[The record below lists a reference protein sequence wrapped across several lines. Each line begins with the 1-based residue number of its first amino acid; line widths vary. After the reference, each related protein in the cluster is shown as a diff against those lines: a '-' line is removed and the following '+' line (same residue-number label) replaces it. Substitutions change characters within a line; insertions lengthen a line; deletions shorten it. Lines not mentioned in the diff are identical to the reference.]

1 MVDAAL
7 SIALFTYST
16 RPRGG
21 VVHTLELAEALV
33 ALGQRVRLF
42 ALEKPGRSGFF
53 RPTSVPASFIPVD
66 EQPDEDMADRVARY
80 IEAYVGFLERESGP
94 GQGFDIYHAEDCI
107 SANAL
112 IRLRAAGRLPRVVR
126 TVHHVDDFTS
136 PSLISCQHDSIV
148 GPDTVLVV
156 SDWWR
161 RRLAQ
166 DYGIDA
172 RIVHNGVDVERFRPT
187 LDDAEREAERAKV
200 GLAGSAVVLAVGGVE
215 PRKNSLVLLEAF
227 ALAAPELATRT
238 GRRPLL
244 AIVGGDTLFDYRDYR
259 SAFDLELERLVAGGR
274 LEADSVA
281 RLGPVEDDRLKSL
294 YRAADVLAFPS
305 VKEGWGLAVL
315 EAQASG
321 TPVVA
326 SDIEVLREYL
336 VDGRDA
342 LLVAPD
348 DAVALSQAI
357 VRAVTEPVLAAT
369 LRAGGLAT
377 ARKFDWQ
384 STARRHLEIYR
395 NLPGRSRGGGTD
407 APPAADWGTGSTSLG
422 PANLPLSSSTI
433 PVRGRPDSP

>member
-1 MVDAAL
+1 MADAPL

-21 VVHTLELAEALV
+21 VVHTLELAEALA

-42 ALEKPGRSGFF
+42 ALEKPGRPGFF
-53 RPTSVPASFIPVD
+53 RPTNIPASFIPVD
-66 EQPDEDMADRVARY
+66 ERPHEEMADRVARY
-80 IEAYVGFLERESGP
+80 IDAYVGFLEREPGP
-94 GQGFDIYHAEDCI
+94 GLGFDVYHAEDCI

-161 RRLAQ
+161 RRLAE

-172 RIVHNGVDVERFRPT
+172 PIVHNGVDLERFSPAP
-187 LDDAEREAERAKV
+187 DEAAREAERAKV
-200 GLAGSAVVLAVGGVE
+200 GLAGSVVVLAVGGIE
-215 PRKNSLVLLEAF
+215 PRKNSLVLLAAF
-227 ALAAPELATRT
+227 ARAASELAAATR
-238 GRRPLL
+238 RRPVL

-259 SAFDLELERLVAGGR
+259 AAFDRELERLVAGGQ
-274 LEADSVA
+274 LEPGSVA
-281 RLGPVEDDRLKSL
+281 QLGPVEDARLESL

-348 DAVALSQAI
+348 DPVALSQAI
-357 VRAVTEPVLAAT
+357 VHVVAEPALAAT

-377 ARKFDWQ
+377 AGRFDWR

-395 NLPGRSRGGGTD
+395 
-407 APPAADWGTGSTSLG
+407 SLVG
-422 PANLPLSSSTI
+422 
-433 PVRGRPDSP
+433 

>member
-1 MVDAAL
+1 MAEAPL

-21 VVHTLELAEALV
+21 VVHTLQLGEALA
-33 ALGQRVRLF
+33 ALGQRVHLF
-42 ALEKPGRSGFF
+42 ALEKPGRSGFY
-53 RPTSVPASFIPVD
+53 RPTDLPASFIPVD
-66 EQPDEDMADRVARY
+66 ERPDEEMADRVARY
-80 IEAYVGFLERESGP
+80 IDAYVGFLEDEP
-94 GQGFDIYHAEDCI
+94 GAAPGFDVYHAEDCI

-112 IRLRAAGRLPRVVR
+112 IRLRATGRLPRVVR

-161 RRLAQ
+161 RRLAE

-172 RIVHNGVDVERFRPT
+172 PIVRNGVDVERFRPAH
-187 LDDAEREAERAKV
+187 DAAAREAERGRL
-200 GLAGSAVVLAVGGVE
+200 GLADSVVVLAVGGVE
-215 PRKNSLVLLEAF
+215 PRKNSRVLLAAF
-227 ALAAPELATRT
+227 AGVAAELAAAT

-259 SAFDLELERLVAGGR
+259 AAFDGELERLVADGR
-274 LEADSVA
+274 LAADAVV
-281 RLGPVEDDRLKSL
+281 RLGPVEDDRLVSL
-294 YRAADVLAFPS
+294 YQAADVLAFPS
-305 VKEGWGLAVL
+305 VREGWGLAVL

-348 DAVALSQAI
+348 DPAALGRAI
-357 VRAVTEPVLAAT
+357 VRAVTEPALAAT

-377 ARKFDWQ
+377 ARRFDWR

-395 NLPGRSRGGGTD
+395 GLAG
-407 APPAADWGTGSTSLG
+407 
-422 PANLPLSSSTI
+422 
-433 PVRGRPDSP
+433 

>member
-1 MVDAAL
+1 MAEAPL

-21 VVHTLELAEALV
+21 VVHTLQLGEALA
-33 ALGQRVRLF
+33 ALGQRVHLF
-42 ALEKPGRSGFF
+42 ALEKPGRSGFY
-53 RPTSVPASFIPVD
+53 RPTDLPASFIPVD
-66 EQPDEDMADRVARY
+66 ERPDEEMADRVARY
-80 IEAYVGFLERESGP
+80 IDAYVGFLEDEP
-94 GQGFDIYHAEDCI
+94 GAAPGFDVYHAEDCI

-112 IRLRAAGRLPRVVR
+112 IRLRATGRLPRVVR

-161 RRLAQ
+161 RRLAE

-172 RIVHNGVDVERFRPT
+172 PIVHNGVDVERFRPA
-187 LDDAEREAERAKV
+187 LDAAAREAERARL
-200 GLAGSAVVLAVGGVE
+200 GLADSVVVLAVGGVE
-215 PRKNSLVLLEAF
+215 PRKNSRVLLAAF
-227 ALAAPELATRT
+227 AGVAPELAAAT

-259 SAFDLELERLVAGGR
+259 AAFDDDLERLVADGR
-274 LEADSVA
+274 LAADAVA
-281 RLGPVEDDRLKSL
+281 RLGPVEDDRLVSL

-305 VKEGWGLAVL
+305 VREGWGLAVL

-348 DAVALSQAI
+348 DHAALGRAI
-357 VRAVTEPVLAAT
+357 VRAVTEPALAAT

-377 ARKFDWQ
+377 ARRFDWR

-395 NLPGRSRGGGTD
+395 GLAG
-407 APPAADWGTGSTSLG
+407 
-422 PANLPLSSSTI
+422 
-433 PVRGRPDSP
+433 

>member
-1 MVDAAL
+1 VAEAPL

-33 ALGQRVRLF
+33 ALGQRVRIF

-53 RPTSVPASFIPVD
+53 RQTDIPTSFISVEEFPN
-66 EQPDEDMADRVARY
+66 EEMADRVARY
-80 IEAYVGFLERESGP
+80 IDAYVGFLERDPTP
-94 GQGFDIYHAEDCI
+94 GGGFDIHHAEDCI

-112 IRLRAAGRLPRVVR
+112 IRLRATGHLRHVVR

-161 RRLAQ
+161 RRLAE
-166 DYGIDA
+166 DYAIDA
-172 RIVHNGVDVERFRPT
+172 QIVHNGVDLERFSPARDDVER
-187 LDDAEREAERAKV
+187 AAERARV
-200 GLAGSAVVLAVGGVE
+200 GLADSAVVLAVGGVE
-215 PRKNSLVLLEAF
+215 PRKNSLVLLAAF
-227 ALAAPELATRT
+227 ARAVPELAARTR
-238 GRRPLL
+238 RRPVLV
-244 AIVGGDTLFDYRDYR
+244 IVGGDTLFDYRDYR
-259 SAFDLELERLVAGGR
+259 AAFDLDLERLIAAGR
-274 LEADSVA
+274 LEPDAVV
-281 RLGPVEDDRLKSL
+281 RPGPVEDDRLQRL

-305 VKEGWGLAVL
+305 VSEGWGLAIL

-321 TPVVA
+321 TPVVT
-326 SDIEVLREYL
+326 SDIEVFREYL

-348 DAVALSQAI
+348 DPTALSQAI
-357 VRAVTEPVLAAT
+357 VRSVADPVLAAS

-377 ARKFDWQ
+377 AGTYDWR
-384 STARRHLEIYR
+384 STARRHIDIYR
-395 NLPGRSRGGGTD
+395 RLQTP
-407 APPAADWGTGSTSLG
+407 
-422 PANLPLSSSTI
+422 
-433 PVRGRPDSP
+433 